1 MESVGIV
8 AAVVFFIVFVG
19 AAMVVFSMVKR
30 TVKLAFRL
38 AIVGLLL
45 LIAVAGAFALWQFSG
60 AEKPAANRP
69 AIVRP
74 AR

>member
-8 AAVVFFIVFVG
+8 AAVIFFIVFIG
-19 AAMVVFSMVKR
+19 AAMVVFSMIKR

-38 AIVGLLL
+38 IIVGILL
-45 LIAVAGAFALWQFSG
+45 LIAAAGATSLWWFAGS
-60 AEKPAANRP
+60 PAPNTNRP
-69 AIVRP
+69 ATVRP